1 MKLSDYLPE
10 LPGFVR
16 QQYELNKMFNNTEQ
30 LMKSADDSEMYRM
43 PSLGIDNIYNT
54 WVRQQMA
61 YRQQLLSDLLSIA
74 LNTEEVRATIT
85 HIGNEVFRRG
95 IKWKPKFS
103 QKCEDCDVE

>member
-43 PSLGIDNIYNT
+43 PS
-54 WVRQQMA
+54 
-61 YRQQLLSDLLSIA
+61 
-74 LNTEEVRATIT
+74 
-85 HIGNEVFRRG
+85 
-95 IKWKPKFS
+95 
-103 QKCEDCDVE
+103 